1 MQLALSALRM
11 VVSASLAATFLAGC
25 RPSHAAARASPDP
38 ADAALP
44 VRVAP
49 VERAPVRQPIRA
61 AGTLAARDERDLSF
75 KVGGIVARVAVREG
89 ERVEKGQILAALDA
103 TEIGAGARQA
113 REALAKA
120 RRDRDRAR
128 WLRDQGSIARVAA
141 EDAETGAEL
150 AGAAARAA
158 EFNLRSATLVA
169 PDDGWVDRR
178 LVEPGEV
185 VAPGHAVLRV
195 SGRGGGFVFRA
206 SLPDRDILGLAP
218 GAPATVSLDAGGE
231 PIAGRVADVAR
242 SAARGTGT
250 YQVEIRLD
258 PSRSEGLL
266 SGLTAKAEIERPAR
280 IAPAVPLAALQDGD
294 GERGAV
300 FAIEGGRARR
310 VPVRIAFLKDGLAVL
325 ADRLE
330 GVDSVAT
337 DGAHRLVDGA
347 HVRLVP

>member
-1 MQLALSALRM
+1 MQLAQPTPFLLYA
-11 VVSASLAATFLAGC
+11 ALAAAIASGC
-25 RPSHAAARASPDP
+25 GRSAARPAAGDP

-44 VRVAP
+44 VRVAR
-49 VERAPVRQPIRA
+49 VERAPVRQPIHA
-61 AGTLAARDERDLSF
+61 AGTIAARDERDLAF
-75 KVGGIVARVAVREG
+75 KVGGIVARVTVREG
-89 ERVEKGQILAALDA
+89 DPIRKGQVLAALDA
-103 TEIGAGARQA
+103 TEIAAAARQA
-113 REALAKA
+113 REGLAKA

-150 AGAAARAA
+150 ADAAARAA

-185 VAPGHAVLRV
+185 VAAGRAVLRV
-195 SGRGGGFVFRA
+195 SGRAGGFVFRA
-206 SLPDRDILGLAP
+206 SLPDRDVLGLAP
-218 GAPATVSLDAGGE
+218 GAPAAVTLDARAGE
-231 PIAGRVADVAR
+231 PIAGRVAEIAR

-250 YQVEIRLD
+250 YHVEIRLD
-258 PSRSEGLL
+258 AARAQGLL

-280 IAPAVPLAALQDGD
+280 PAPAVPLAALFDGD

-300 FAIEGGRARR
+300 FAIDGERARR
-310 VPVRIAFLKDGLAVL
+310 VPVRVAFLKDGLAVL
-325 ADRLE
+325 DGRLD
-330 GVDSVAT
+330 GVDRVAT

-347 HVRLVP
+347 RVRLVP